1 MRELT
6 VNEIAQLEER
16 GCWADD
22 WTDILVDEAF
32 VPSQMTNVL
41 LYGHVEIG
49 GLGGSVEVE
58 EGFRRRCC
66 VRNATL
72 RNVIIGDD
80 CLVENVRGYISN
92 TQIGDRCYVSNIGI
106 ITNQEDSTFGN
117 GTEISVLNEGGDAN
131 IIICEGLTAQLAWL
145 MVNFP
150 KTKELAKLSIQNSQ
164 SSTANGQLSTPHI
177 GAGSRVVGVKEMN
190 NVRIGEGCEVQG
202 SCKLTNC
209 TILSTDDAGTL
220 IGSDVIIEDSIVA
233 AGASVID
240 GAKVYCSFVGESVHI
255 GKGFSSEASVFFA
268 NSYMDNGESCAAFC
282 GPFATSHHKSTLLIG
297 GAFSFY
303 NAGSGTNQS
312 NHAYKMGP
320 IHWGTLDRG
329 SKTASGS
336 HILWPAHIGS
346 FSMVMGKVQ
355 NHPQVQKLPFS
366 YVIAEGRETAL
377 VPGINIRTVGTWRD
391 VGKWPKRDKRPLS
404 SRNDIINFAF
414 PNPYIVQSVLDGK
427 TILED
432 LLKKNPENT
441 EVFTYHGCKM
451 KRASLL
457 KGIQYYDLVLKL
469 FLYRCFQNNTADT
482 EESNGGRWVDMM
494 GLLAPKSELDGVV
507 RDLENGVI
515 STVDDLKEILSQIH
529 RDYNQN
535 EQAYANF
542 IMQNCGDSLFIDRDH
557 WMQEAEEA
565 YSLWLKMVKDD
576 AEKEYQMGDVDAEQL
591 RDFLESIQ

>member
-1 MRELT
+1 M
-6 VNEIAQLEER
+6 
-16 GCWADD
+16 
-22 WTDILVDEAF
+22 
-32 VPSQMTNVL
+32 
-41 LYGHVEIG
+41 
-49 GLGGSVEVE
+49 
-58 EGFRRRCC
+58 
-66 VRNATL
+66 
-72 RNVIIGDD
+72 
-80 CLVENVRGYISN
+80 
-92 TQIGDRCYVSNIGI
+92 
-106 ITNQEDSTFGN
+106 
-117 GTEISVLNEGGDAN
+117 
-131 IIICEGLTAQLAWL
+131 
-145 MVNFP
+145 
-150 KTKELAKLSIQNSQ
+150 
-164 SSTANGQLSTPHI
+164 
-177 GAGSRVVGVKEMN
+177 
-190 NVRIGEGCEVQG
+190 QG

-240 GAKVYCSFVGESVHI
+240 GAKVYCSFVGESVHV

-494 GLLAPKSELDGVV
+494 GMLAPKSELDGVV
-507 RDLENGVI
+507 RDLESGVI
-515 STVDDLKEILSQIH
+515 STIDDLKEILMQIH
-529 RDYNQN
+529 RNYNQN

-565 YSLWLKMVKDD
+565 YALWLKMVKDD
-576 AEKEYQMGDVDAEQL
+576 AEKEYQMGDVEAEQL
-591 RDFLESIQ
+591 RDFLESIK